1 MKALVRGEWNETAGE
16 EVKPPQNLAVS
27 AWIRLLK
34 AHNLVLRQV
43 RAKLKGYCTLSQFD
57 VLAHLARE
65 KDGATLVE
73 LSRHLLV
80 TAGNITGLI
89 DRMERSGYVKRV
101 PDPKDR
107 RVTRVQLTTSGKSL
121 AETVLPKHAQDIQAV
136 FGSLS
141 DSEKIELRQLLD
153 KLIAGFQN
161 DRAE

>member
-1 MKALVRGEWNETAGE
+1 VKALVRGEWDEAPGE
-16 EVKPPQNLAVS
+16 EVKPSQNLGVS

-34 AHNLVLRQV
+34 AHNLVLREV
-43 RAKLKGYCTLSQFD
+43 RSKLKGYCTLSQLD

-65 KDGATLVE
+65 KDGATLAE

-89 DRMERSGYVKRV
+89 DRMERSGYVKRF
-101 PDPKDR
+101 PDPEDR
-107 RVTRVQLTTSGKSL
+107 RVTRVQLTGSGKSL
-121 AETVLPKHAQDIQAV
+121 AETVLPKHAEDIEAV

-153 KLIAGFQN
+153 KFLAGFQN